1 MDNPRKKGHYPPP
14 PPPKCPSR
22 FIDLAEVLNKL
33 APQQMMYT
41 ASILC
46 ASMKIRPN
54 STIDLHFISGLW
66 DSHMN
71 IINNIVRGALCVH
84 LLHQV

>member
-1 MDNPRKKGHYPPP
+1 MNLLGHLGGGGVVPL
-14 PPPKCPSR
+14 
-22 FIDLAEVLNKL
+22 FMGVVHIDLAKVLNKL

-54 STIDLHFISGLW
+54 STIDLHFNSGLW